1 MKIDINADVG
11 ESFGNYRLG
20 SDAELFKVITSA
32 NVACGFHAGDYRVMN
47 HTIKIAKENNISIGA
62 HPGYPDLQGF
72 GRRDMKMEP
81 EEVYEMVVYQL
92 GALNA
97 FCQVNQ
103 VQVSHVKPHG
113 ALYNTASID
122 RETGDAI
129 AQAVHDVL
137 PNAIL
142 YGLCNGE
149 LVEAGKRLGIQTAAE
164 AFADRRYDGDGF
176 LVSRS
181 IRDSVISDFEQ
192 IVQQVE
198 DIVIHKRVLTA
209 NQTYIPMKVDTLCFH
224 GDGKDVA
231 SIVKRIRNRLDEKN
245 VSVQSMGLMK

>member
-20 SDAELFKVITSA
+20 SDAELFKLITSA
-32 NVACGFHAGDYRVMN
+32 NVACGFHAGDFSVMN

-72 GRRDMKMEP
+72 GRRDMKISP
-81 EEVYEMVVYQL
+81 EEVYELVVYQL

-103 VQVSHVKPHG
+103 GRINHVKPHG
-113 ALYNTASID
+113 ALYNTASKD
-122 RETGDAI
+122 RETADAI
-129 AQAVHDVL
+129 ANAVRDVL

-142 YGLCNGE
+142 YGLYNGE
-149 LVEAGKRLGIQTAAE
+149 LLEAGKRLGIQTAAE

-176 LVSRS
+176 LVSRLV
-181 IRDSVISDFEQ
+181 RDSVISDFEQ
-192 IVQQVE
+192 IVQQVV
-198 DIVIHKRVLTA
+198 DIVIHKRVLSA
-209 NQTYIPMKVDTLCFH
+209 NQIYIPIEADTICFH
-224 GDGKDVA
+224 GDGKEVA
-231 SIVKRIRNRLDEKN
+231 SIVKRIRNRLGEKN
-245 VSVQSMGLMK
+245 VSVQSLGLMT

>member
-20 SDAELFKVITSA
+20 SDEELFKVITSA
-32 NVACGFHAGDYRVMN
+32 NVACGLHAGDYRVMN
-47 HTIKIAKENNISIGA
+47 HTIKIARENNISIGA

-72 GRRDMKMEP
+72 GRRDMKMIP
-81 EEVYEMVVYQL
+81 EEVYELVVYQL

-103 VQVSHVKPHG
+103 VRINHVKPHG
-113 ALYNTASID
+113 ALYNTASKV
-122 RETGDAI
+122 RETADAI
-129 AQAVHDVL
+129 VQAVHDVL

-198 DIVIHKRVLTA
+198 DIVIHNRVLTA
-209 NQTYIPMKVDTLCFH
+209 NQTYIPIEADTLCFH

-231 SIVKRIRNRLDEKN
+231 SIVKQIRNRLGEKN
-245 VSVQSMGLMK
+245 VSVQSLGLMT